1 MFARAWQK
9 LLWPAA
15 NKRRQTDFVVQ
26 SDVRRANAP
35 KVPCSQKVPF
45 ADKSVDAVQGLVEA
59 CEGIDPTLA

>member
-1 MFARAWQK
+1 M
-9 LLWPAA
+9 
-15 NKRRQTDFVVQ
+15 VQ